1 MGVCQPNTQKGHNFM
16 VGLIAKAIIAAAV
29 SAASA
34 AVTALQ
40 NGHIDVQ
47 EWIVIA
53 LAFVVGLGAVWA
65 VPNLPTG
72 IARYGKAITAAVLAG
87 LSAYATAATTGGWIP
102 STDELIVIIIALLSG
117 AGLVAA
123 APNAPVSTNIRP
135 A

>member
-1 MGVCQPNTQKGHNFM
+1 M

-47 EWIVIA
+47 EWVVIA
-53 LAFVVGLGAVWA
+53 LAAIVGLGAVWA
-65 VPNLPTG
+65 VPNLPDG
-72 IARYGKAITAAVLAG
+72 IKRYGKAITAALIAG
-87 LSAYATAATTGGWIP
+87 LSAYATAATTGGWVP
-102 STDELIVIIIALLSG
+102 TANEWIVIVIALLSG

-123 APNAPVSTNIRP
+123 APNAPASTNIPPRP
-135 A
+135 EIG

>member
-1 MGVCQPNTQKGHNFM
+1 M

-40 NGHIDVQ
+40 NGHIDIQ

-65 VPNLPTG
+65 VPNLPDG
-72 IARYGKAITAAVLAG
+72 IKRYGKAITAALIAG
-87 LSAYATAATTGGWIP
+87 LSAYATAATTGGWVP
-102 STDELIVIIIALLSG
+102 TTDEWVVIVIALLSG
-117 AGLVAA
+117 AGLVYT
-123 APNAPVSTNIRP
+123 APNAPASTNIPPRSEIG
-135 A
+135 